1 VEEDLW
7 KRNSVGGARVLV
19 TAPGGNRLARGTA
32 QAVSDVETPDE
43 LASGPKPSV
52 AQAAGVR
59 LAARVL
65 VGLSRPKSA
74 QDARKL
80 LFFLSFFVFSFLFP
94 FQFSILNSNSNL
106 VS

>member
-1 VEEDLW
+1 MEEDLW

-32 QAVSDVETPDE
+32 HAVSDAETPDE
-43 LASGPKPSV
+43 LARGPKPSV
-52 AQAAGVR
+52 TQAAEVR
-59 LAARVL
+59 PAARVL

-80 LFFLSFFVFSFLFP
+80 LFFYHFLFFP
-94 FQFSILNSNSNL
+94 FTFHINFLS
-106 VS
+106 